1 MHWNSSCLLDTEFS
15 SEQTFIFSHSRQL
28 FYPPYVSEEIKSEMM
43 PLVKSIITF
52 LFLNITFFLELSW
65 PQLRPLLELCCLH
78 SDLFNCFFTVL
89 NKNIPRDFVSNEWP
103 FDLYWLLLVYHNPET
118 ETKRKKRKKG
128 AITDESLFSLGF
140 LGHIIKDWRFTSDR
154 T

>member
-1 MHWNSSCLLDTEFS
+1 MHRDSSCLLETEFS
-15 SEQTFIFSHSRQL
+15 PEQAFIFSHSGRL
-28 FYPPYVSEEIKSEMM
+28 FYPPYVSEEIKSERM

-52 LFLNITFFLELSW
+52 LLLNITFFLEFSW
-65 PQLRPLLELCCLH
+65 TQLRPPLELCCLH

-118 ETKRKKRKKG
+118 ETKRKKG
-128 AITDESLFSLGF
+128 AITDKSLFSLDF
-140 LGHIIKDWRFTSDR
+140 LGHIIKNWRFTSDR
-154 T
+154 TPDL